1 MTAEGDSQRFE
12 ALQARVDALRAA
24 RAPKR
29 NPSADKF
36 TAGALAWRMVTEL
49 VVGVLM
55 GAGIGWGIDVFLATK
70 PLFLLIFGL
79 LGFAAG
85 IRTVMRSADE
95 VRRRDAAGQS
105 APGAAR
111 AADSNTARAA
121 EQ

>member
-1 MTAEGDSQRFE
+1 MVSDAERSKLEAVQQRI
-12 ALQARVDALRAA
+12 DALRAA

-29 NPSADKF
+29 NPAAEKF
-36 TAGALAWRMVTEL
+36 TAASLAWRMVTEL

-55 GAGIGWGIDVFLATK
+55 GAGIGWAIDSALATK

-95 VRRRDAAGQS
+95 VRRRDAGATP
-105 APGAAR
+105 APTDAPHVP
-111 AADSNTARAA
+111 
-121 EQ
+121 EE